1 MKEYLSQ
8 KGVQYKELNVAN
20 DAQARSDML
29 EKTGKMAVPT
39 ILVGDKAVVG
49 FDRGQLEKLLS

>member
-8 KGVQYKELNVAN
+8 KGVQYKELNVAT

-29 EKTGKMAVPT
+29 QKTGKMAVPT
-39 ILVGDKAVVG
+39 ILVGDTAVVG
-49 FDRGQLEKLLS
+49 FDRGQLEKLLT